1 MELVSTIMHL
11 MSCREQE
18 DISNMNGPFAAQ
30 EYLQEL
36 IRNDPSNIA
45 KICEPYK
52 EVYQSV
58 WQYKDIRQFILE
70 LNLLVV

>member
-1 MELVSTIMHL
+1 
-11 MSCREQE
+11 
-18 DISNMNGPFAAQ
+18 MNGPFAAQ

-45 KICEPYK
+45 KICEPPK
-52 EVYQSV
+52 EVDESV
-58 WQYKDIRQFILE
+58 WQYEHIRQFILE